1 MTVRFF
7 MLMGHY
13 ASTLDFSNDALQAAE
28 KGLTKLN
35 NAVEALNKLT
45 GRDSDNSDLDVQA
58 LSEKCYSAMNDDF
71 NTPILIASLFEGV
84 KVINSAADGRIELG
98 SNQILQLKDL
108 YNGFMKDV
116 LGLIDEG
123 AGGAAEGSEDL
134 ASNLLDLL
142 VEMRSNAKAN
152 KDWDSA
158 DKIRNTLSELGVTIK
173 DSKEGSTWSH
183 E

>member
-1 MTVRFF
+1 
-7 MLMGHY
+7 MLNHLVVVVILSQFNMY
-13 ASTLDFSNDALQAAE
+13 KQENFLKN
-28 KGLTKLN
+28 LN
-35 NAVEALNKLT
+35 FPLFNITQKNNSYKLT
-45 GRDSDNSDLDVQA
+45 GSDSDNLAVDVHA

-108 YNGFMKDV
+108 YNGFLKDV

-123 AGGAAEGSEDL
+123 AGGDAEESEDF

-142 VEMRSNAKAN
+142 IEMRSNAKAN

-158 DKIRNTLSELGVTIK
+158 DKIRNTLSDLGITIK